1 MELETEIVSHASG
14 SARVRL
20 ANTDILVGVKTEIDT
35 PFPDRSDEGKIE
47 FFVDCSAN
55 ATPEFEG
62 RGGENLALEIS
73 NTLAKAY
80 SSPLAFDLKLLS
92 ILRHQQCWKL
102 YVDVLILEC
111 GGNLFDTVSLAVKAA
126 LYNTRIPK
134 VSAAVM
140 DGGNVDLTLSD
151 DIYDCTRLNVESAPV
166 LVTLCK
172 IGEHCVVDPSAE
184 EEESSSATL
193 VIGVSTHNDKGFVTT
208 SRTTGAG
215 SFHFDTLAE
224 TLKLGVSAGCCLN
237 RELIKILGN
246 EEAKSNK
253 SIGKKQ
259 IVGFLK

>member
-1 MELETEIVSHASG
+1 M
-14 SARVRL
+14 
-20 ANTDILVGVKTEIDT
+20 VGVKTEIDT
-35 PFPDRSDEGKIE
+35 PFPDRSNEGKLE

-55 ATPEFEG
+55 ATPVFEG
-62 RGGENLALEIS
+62 RGGESLALEIS

-80 SSPLAFDLKLLS
+80 SSPLVFDLKRLS

-111 GGNLFDTVSLAVKAA
+111 GGNLFDTVSMAVKAA
-126 LYNTRIPK
+126 LFNTRIPK
-134 VSAAVM
+134 VKAAIM

-151 DIYDCTRLNVESAPV
+151 DIYDCTRLKVDAAPV

-193 VIGVSTHNDKGFVTT
+193 VIGVSTQNDKGYVSTT
-208 SRTTGAG
+208 RTTGTG
-215 SFHFDTLAE
+215 SFHSDTLAE
-224 TLKLGVSAGCCLN
+224 TLKLGVSAGCSLN
-237 RELIKILGN
+237 RELMRILV
-246 EEAKSNK
+246 EEESKSTK
-253 SIGKKQ
+253 SIGKKE